1 MVCLGIVAGAAT
13 LALAACGSGRS
24 QSDAW
29 VQKVNAVCKRHNAIV
44 LASGMTPAGL
54 VKLNAEMDALAR
66 AGAFQHIAN
75 LDRDS
80 QTLYHLLRYSSSSRA
95 MDRAA
100 LKMKR
105 DASAYGVHC
114 SFGSFPLPP

>member
-1 MVCLGIVAGAAT
+1 MGIVTGAAT

-24 QSDAW
+24 QSNAW
-29 VQKVNAVCKRHNAIV
+29 VQKVNAVCKRHDKIV
-44 LASGMTPAGL
+44 LASGMTMAGL
-54 VKLNAEMDALAR
+54 VQWNAEMAALTR
-66 AGAFQHIAN
+66 AGAFQHITN
-75 LDRDS
+75 LERDS